1 MRARSLLTLLLL
13 SAGAAV
19 ITADPGDTFLYT
31 ADRLP
36 APHSTQPSD
45 IDPKF
50 VELPAG
56 FSPKVPPGFS
66 VLVFASGSK
75 LEHVRSLT
83 TAPNGDVFL
92 AETSFGKITL
102 LRDADGDGKAE
113 LITTYARGFS
123 QPHGMT
129 VYNNSLYVADVRAVW
144 RLPYRD
150 GETAANGAPLR
161 ATAARDLRPQ
171 GWHLFRE
178 IAIDPKGN
186 LYLTIAARMDAEDND
201 PPPDATV
208 QLVNADGTMSPF
220 ATGLR
225 NASGLAVQ
233 PGTGDLWGTVN
244 ERDTLGAQLPPDFL
258 AHIGKGDFFGWP
270 YAYTGPHPD
279 PTFGSK
285 RPDLVA
291 MTKTPEVLFEAHAA
305 PLGVVFY
312 DQNLFPAEYRGDAS
326 VALHGS
332 GPYDKP
338 TGYKVVR
345 VRFKDGK
352 ALGGYEDFLTGCFDP
367 GKPNSKGVLSPRV
380 WCTPTGLAVAKDGS
394 LLVADEKAKTIWR
407 VSYTQK

>member
-1 MRARSLLTLLLL
+1 MQPRSFLPVLLV
-13 SAGAAV
+13 SAGAA
-19 ITADPGDTFLYT
+19 ITTADPGDTFLFS

-36 APHSTQPSD
+36 APGTTLPRD
-45 IDPKF
+45 IDPQF
-50 VELPAG
+50 VELPAR
-56 FSPKVPPGFS
+56 FLPKVPAGFS
-66 VLVFASGSK
+66 VSVFASGAK
-75 LEHVRSLT
+75 LGHVRWLT

-92 AETSFGKITL
+92 AETGVGKITL

-113 LITTYARGFS
+113 LIATYAQGFT
-123 QPHGMT
+123 QPHGIR
-129 VYNNSLYVADVRAVW
+129 VHNNSLYVADVRAIW

-150 GETAANGAPLR
+150 GDTAANGKPLR
-161 ATAARDLRPQ
+161 VTTAPNLRTE

-178 IAIDPKGN
+178 IAFDPKGS

-208 QLVNADGTMSPF
+208 QLVNADGTMAPF

-225 NASGLAVQ
+225 NVTGLAVQ

-258 AHIGKGDFFGWP
+258 ARLGKGDFFGWP

-279 PTFGSK
+279 PTFGAK

-312 DQNLFPAEYRGDAS
+312 DGSQFPPEYQGDAF
-326 VALHGS
+326 VAFHGS

-345 VRFKDGK
+345 VRFKGGK
-352 ALGGYEDFLTGCFDP
+352 PVGGYEDFLTGFFDT
-367 GKPNSKGVLSPRV
+367 GKPNSKGILSPRV
-380 WCTPTGLAVAKDGS
+380 WGTPTGLAVAKDGS
-394 LLVADEKAKTIWR
+394 LLVADEKAKTVWR
-407 VSYTQK
+407 VSYRQK